1 MKKVVLPGAAH
12 VPVALCTQ
20 TQANASLQSPARQS
34 EGLGGPCRPL
44 THLPQLFSHFFEFP
58 QDAFELP
65 DDHLHA
71 LSNPFSLSTTV
82 GVVTG
87 LPEVRGTPN
96 VHPSPRGRKPA
107 HARPTGAHASSAS
120 TEPPSA
126 GQSSTS

>member
-1 MKKVVLPGAAH
+1 MVLSGTAH
-12 VPVALCTQ
+12 VHVALHTQ
-20 TQANASLQSPARQS
+20 TQANALLLSPVRQG
-34 EGLGGPCRPL
+34 EGLCGPCWPL
-44 THLPQLFSHFFEFP
+44 THLPQLLSHFLEFP
-58 QDAFELP
+58 QDAFKLP

-71 LSNPFSLSTTV
+71 LSNPLSLSTTV

-107 HARPTGAHASSAS
+107 HTRPSGAHASSAS